1 MIHLNLDMP
10 HLQIPKLQSAL
21 SCGLLRLVVA
31 HLCKEQKKGQFCFGV
46 WFSLAYSWASIF
58 GSFKSP
64 ESKNGSSKICNDI
77 VYNPQ
82 PHTWSETVFPLHVLW
97 NRSGNPPCHLLLPF
111 FLVLGELFI
120 TSSPQYH
127 RPRVTLS
134 QVICAA
140 RRDAV
145 HMFSLPSNK
154 VKHPS
159 CELVYKPININ

>member
-111 FLVLGELFI
+111 FFCFVWIIYNNVTTISPSQSHFISGDLCSQTGCCPHVFPSFQQGEA
-120 TSSPQYH
+120 PQLW
-127 RPRVTLS
+127 VGL
-134 QVICAA
+134 
-140 RRDAV
+140 
-145 HMFSLPSNK
+145 
-154 VKHPS
+154 
-159 CELVYKPININ
+159 

>member
-111 FLVLGELFI
+111 FCFGWIIYNNVTTISPSQSHFISGDLCSQTGCCPHVFPSFQQGEA
-120 TSSPQYH
+120 PQLW
-127 RPRVTLS
+127 VGL
-134 QVICAA
+134 
-140 RRDAV
+140 
-145 HMFSLPSNK
+145 
-154 VKHPS
+154 
-159 CELVYKPININ
+159 

>member
-82 PHTWSETVFPLHVLW
+82 PHTWSETVFPRHVLW

-111 FLVLGELFI
+111 FGFGWIIYNFVTTISPSQSHFISGDLCSQTGCCPHVFPSFQQGEA
-120 TSSPQYH
+120 PQLW
-127 RPRVTLS
+127 VGL
-134 QVICAA
+134 
-140 RRDAV
+140 
-145 HMFSLPSNK
+145 
-154 VKHPS
+154 
-159 CELVYKPININ
+159 